1 MRLKNKFKFKFLLL
15 FFPIFLFNICLL
27 SASNIK
33 YISSNLK
40 IKSINP
46 TIPKSGDL
54 LTITFEL
61 TNIGNKRGCFFVKFF
76 NNSVFQ
82 FISKDE
88 EKIDVGA
95 KETRDF
101 NVYFKVKEDVKS
113 AKYPLIAEVVSET
126 GEEKTFTFFIEVKNR
141 ANLVLEQKNFVCLI
155 GKKCN
160 LNLTLLNN
168 GYGKAKNIILS
179 FNLPSK
185 TIEVEKLNPLS
196 YKKINSD
203 IYIPEN
209 LDEGVYNLKVSIS
222 YMDENNNLIKKD
234 LFLPIELKSNVD
246 LQISSL
252 DYDKEEKYIK
262 IKIENSGE
270 GKAKEIKVEVELPK
284 LNLKRAFYIGSL
296 SEDEDSTVY
305 FYLPKLYV
313 KENEQPIV
321 IKVYWKDYK
330 NKEKE
335 FKGLIFIE
343 NGLEKND
350 KIKEFLIILM
360 FLVLVYLIFKK
371 VAKKEQIRL
380 KDKNDKEK

>member
-1 MRLKNKFKFKFLLL
+1 MSLKNKSKVLLL
-15 FFPIFLFNICLL
+15 FFSIFLFNICLL

-33 YISSNLK
+33 YASSNLK
-40 IKSINP
+40 IKAINP
-46 TIPKSGDL
+46 TMPKSGDL

-61 TNIGNKRGCFFVKFF
+61 TNIGNERGYFFIKFF
-76 NNSVFQ
+76 NNSIFQ

-88 EKIDVGA
+88 ERIDVGT
-95 KETRDF
+95 KETKDF
-101 NVYFKVKEDVKS
+101 NVYFKIKDNIKS
-113 AKYPLIAEVVSET
+113 GKYPLIIKVISET
-126 GEEKTFTFFIEVKNR
+126 GEEKTFTFFIEVKNK

-155 GKKCN
+155 GEKCD

-168 GYGKAKNIILS
+168 GYGWAKNIIVS
-179 FNLPSK
+179 FNLPSR
-185 TIEVEKLNPLS
+185 TIEIEKLNPLS
-196 YKKINSD
+196 YKKINGN
-203 IYIPEN
+203 IYVPEN
-209 LDEGVYNLKVSIS
+209 LNEGVYNLKASIS
-222 YMDENNNLIKKD
+222 YMDENNNLIKKE